1 MAQRYDNTVKYIMFE
16 HADAFAQFVIGD
28 VNVKVLANL
37 ETEQA
42 TIKAH
47 RTDCTMRVQ
56 FPDET
61 AILHTEVQ
69 THTSAKPIWLRLAGY
84 NGFLNHAHEMNV
96 YCNVL
101 YLHPRA
107 GRNDTGLYEYGRGTD
122 YEFRLRYKVIR
133 LADFEGE
140 AILEMQ
146 APGLLPF
153 TPLMQPPAG
162 MPPARWLEKCF
173 DAIGTSRTDEVTR
186 HHLFEAAGVLGGLA
200 QDPHLIRHFLP
211 EGIMLESAFVQLYMD
226 EARDEGRDAG
236 RMEAMTDAILA
247 ALGTQF
253 HPAAVQALKPTLA
266 EIKDMQRLQ
275 QLHLTAMRSESLEAF
290 MQHLGK

>member
-1 MAQRYDNTVKYIMFE
+1 MAQQYDNTVKYIMFE
-16 HADAFAQFVIGD
+16 HADEFAKFVLGD

-37 ETEQA
+37 ESEQA
-42 TIKAH
+42 TLKAH

-56 FPDET
+56 FPDEI

-69 THTSAKPIWLRLAGY
+69 THTSGKPIWLRLAGY

-101 YLHPRA
+101 YLHPSA

-122 YEFRLRYKVIR
+122 YEFKLRYKVIR

-153 TPLMQPPAG
+153 TPLMKPPAG
-162 MPPARWLEKCF
+162 MHPERWLERCL
-173 DAIGTSRTDEVTR
+173 DEIGTSRTDEVTR
-186 HHLFEAAGVLGGLA
+186 HHLFEAAGVLGGLIH
-200 QDPHLIRHFLP
+200 DPRRIRHFLP
-211 EGIMLESAFVQLYMD
+211 EEIMLESAFVQLYMD
-226 EARDEGRDAG
+226 EARDEGRDEG

-247 ALGTQF
+247 LLGTQF
-253 HPAAVQALKPTLA
+253 HPDAVQALKPTLA
-266 EIKDMQRLQ
+266 EIKDLQRLQ
-275 QLHLTAMRSESLEAF
+275 QLLLAAARSESLEAF
-290 MQHLGK
+290 MQNLGK